1 MSPPDDQSPSP
12 SPSLRPLQGK
22 RTVGEDGQEGVN
34 DLVHENAMLQ
44 TENSHL
50 RVRVKAMQETL
61 DVQRARLTQVLS
73 DQANQAL
80 SRAGEESE
88 VTGVTIP
95 GSEVTGV
102 MTLGSEVGSR
112 PQGHRH
118 TLDDEIRFSINSRW
132 EIQVLLQEVKKKIN
146 NTIYTMGLVMTMQ
159 KTHKT

>member
-1 MSPPDDQSPSP
+1 MIDLTDLPP
-12 SPSLRPLQGK
+12 PSLLLPKGK
-22 RTVGEDGQEGVN
+22 RLAGEDGVESFS
-34 DLVHENAMLQ
+34 DMFHENAMLQ
-44 TENSHL
+44 TESGNL
-50 RVRVKAMQETL
+50 RLRVKAMQETI
-61 DVQRARLTQVLS
+61 DAQRARLTQVLS

-118 TLDDEIRFSINSRW
+118 TLDDEIRFSLSIRDG
-132 EIQVLLQEVKKKIN
+132 KFRCCCRK
-146 NTIYTMGLVMTMQ
+146 
-159 KTHKT
+159 